1 MRFKNYNYR
10 IIGTNIIDSTNIS
23 NLKDLK
29 SYVYSIHGKCKIE
42 YSSANGKFSGN
53 LTIN

>member
-1 MRFKNYNYR
+1 MKLKNYHYR
-10 IIGTNIIDSTNIS
+10 IIGTSIIDSTTTS
-23 NLKDLK
+23 NLNDLK

-42 YSSANGKFSGN
+42 YWSANGKFSGN